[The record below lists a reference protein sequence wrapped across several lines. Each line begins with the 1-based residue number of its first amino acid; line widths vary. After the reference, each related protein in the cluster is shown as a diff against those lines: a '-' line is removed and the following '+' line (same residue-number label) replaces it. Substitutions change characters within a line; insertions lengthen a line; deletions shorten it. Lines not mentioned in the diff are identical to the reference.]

1 MTIDEARE
9 YWSRRLERA
18 SGYSDEHWD
27 AEERHAH
34 ADYIDALKHAVTA
47 LAICREREE
56 AAKKP
61 KTNADR
67 IRNMTDEELAE
78 MVSMKV
84 CRIVK
89 PDGSDCP
96 KGFYF
101 GKCDKCVL
109 KWLKQEVS
117 EDAGTD

>member
-1 MTIDEARE
+1 MMDKKDAIDYLLYMKHDVLANSPYDVALDTAIE
-9 YWSRRLERA
+9 
-18 SGYSDEHWD
+18 
-27 AEERHAH
+27 
-34 ADYIDALKHAVTA
+34 ALKETA
-47 LAICREREE
+47 
-56 AAKKP
+56 KQP
-61 KTNADR
+61 KTNGDK
-67 IRNMTDEELAE
+67 IRAMTDEELAE

-101 GKCDKCVL
+101 GRCDKCVL
-109 KWLKQEVS
+109 NWLKQEVS